1 MLQSAHELTSIR
13 GLLGYLLSLSPLACD
28 LMGWR
33 GAGGDGAA
41 SMSVFPFFLASDSC

>member
-1 MLQSAHELTSIR
+1 MESILMTLLR
-13 GLLGYLLSLSPLACD
+13 GLLGNWLSLTPLACD

-41 SMSVFPFFLASDSC
+41 SM